1 MLSLALA
8 NIARQRTRTA
18 LTVLG
23 IVIGIAAVVALG
35 SISEGLNANIQKN
48 LELNAGKILV
58 SQKGSSGALVGF
70 AGSELTAEQVGEIA
84 QVSGVKDTVP
94 QLYYVETIDPFHG
107 PDWIAIGIDPEK
119 AEFFKGENIRIKEG
133 RELEANDGEVL
144 VAGAA
149 FADRFQL
156 EPGDFFTAKD
166 TELEVV
172 GVLEESGVS
181 TIDDNFLVPL
191 ETLQTLM
198 EVDTFPVVYV
208 IPDDLKQIETVAG
221 RIEETD
227 EELEAQTSRDVARQ
241 AGEIIGQIR
250 IFTLGIGAVAAL
262 VGGLGIMNTMVM
274 AVLERRREIGVM
286 KAVGA
291 TRQVILRH
299 FLTEAVLIAGI
310 GGAAGIL
317 LGTAGSAAM
326 GLVIGFAR
334 GAGVTAELVGG
345 SFLFALLLGVA
356 GGLYPAWKAA
366 KLDPVEALRYE

>member
-8 NIARQRTRTA
+8 NITRQRTRTF

-70 AGSELTAEQVGEIA
+70 SGSELTEELVGEIA
-84 QVSGVKDTVP
+84 QVSGVKETVP
-94 QLYYVETIDPFHG
+94 QLYYVETIDPFRG

-119 AEFFKGENIRIKEG
+119 AEFFKGENIRIQEG
-133 RELEANDGEVL
+133 RELEPNDGEVL
-144 VAGAA
+144 VAGAG
-149 FADRFQL
+149 FAERFQL
-156 EPGDFFTAKD
+156 EPGDFFTVKEE
-166 TELEVV
+166 ELEVV
-172 GVLEESGVS
+172 GLLEESGVS

-191 ETLQTLM
+191 ETLQLLTNT
-198 EVDTFPVVYV
+198 DTFPVVYV
-208 IPDDLKQIETVAG
+208 IPDDLKQIELVAS
-221 RIEETD
+221 RIEEAND
-227 EELEAQTSRDVARQ
+227 ELDAQTATDVARQ

-262 VGGLGIMNTMVM
+262 VGGLGMMNTMIM
-274 AVLERRREIGVM
+274 AVLERRKEIGVM

-291 TRQVILRH
+291 TRRTILRH
-299 FLTEAVLIAGI
+299 FLTEALLLAII
-310 GGAAGIL
+310 GGVIGIL
-317 LGTAGSAAM
+317 LGTAGSAVM
-326 GLVIGFAR
+326 GMVIGFAR
-334 GAGVTAELVGG
+334 GAGVTAELLGG
-345 SFLFALLLGVA
+345 SFLFAIFLGIA